1 MHLKAQRKLGREP
14 RNDRQGC
21 GMSTPPRGHRGR
33 GRGRKGPHAPEPL
46 AEAHPQLPA
55 SPQFP
60 GPSKEAQTRAQ
71 GGASTWDHAGVIQA
85 HPSFWILQV
94 GLCRPWST
102 RCTPAS
108 PSSLVQRL
116 SSVREGLAC
125 SAELISLHRISVRP
139 QSSSLWTG
147 RLVTS
152 HSRSWPVSGP
162 RTHHGVGG
170 RGPQPKRLKM
180 KWGDSWL
187 AQSEEH
193 GTLDVGVVSS
203 SLTLGIEI
211 TLKNKLK
218 KRKATETRMGH
229 LTQHV
234 LQVLA
239 HPQTRGWATALSAPS
254 RAAQSARESSHLQ
267 SKTKPRKCWERAQHH
282 RGTRRRGSRDR
293 RATTLTVTQDQGHPN
308 YMENPTWT
316 GGRKAS
322 SCSQEND
329 NR

>member
-21 GMSTPPRGHRGR
+21 GMSTPPRGNRGR

-60 GPSKEAQTRAQ
+60 GPSKEAQTRAR
-71 GGASTWDHAGVIQA
+71 DHARVLQA
-85 HPSFWILQV
+85 HLSFRILQV

-162 RTHHGVGG
+162 RTHHGAGG
-170 RGPQPKRLKM
+170 GGGGSTTK
-180 KWGDSWL
+180 
-187 AQSEEH
+187 
-193 GTLDVGVVSS
+193 TF
-203 SLTLGIEI
+203 
-211 TLKNKLK
+211 KN
-218 KRKATETRMGH
+218 E
-229 LTQHV
+229 
-234 LQVLA
+234 
-239 HPQTRGWATALSAPS
+239 
-254 RAAQSARESSHLQ
+254 
-267 SKTKPRKCWERAQHH
+267 
-282 RGTRRRGSRDR
+282 
-293 RATTLTVTQDQGHPN
+293 
-308 YMENPTWT
+308 T
-316 GGRKAS
+316 GGLLAGSVRGAWDS
-322 SCSQEND
+322 
-329 NR
+329 